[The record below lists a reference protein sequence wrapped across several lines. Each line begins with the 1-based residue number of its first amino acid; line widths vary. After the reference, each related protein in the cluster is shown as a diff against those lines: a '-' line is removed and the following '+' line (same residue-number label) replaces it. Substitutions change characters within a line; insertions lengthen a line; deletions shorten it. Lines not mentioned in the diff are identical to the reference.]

1 MKSIIAKIRPPFLS
15 LIKSGIK
22 KHEYRLASPKY
33 TSLNVGDRLVL
44 ISNQDSREFAV
55 TRVNKITK
63 FFDWKSALQEHWQDD
78 FNGLYSDFDEL
89 LKECYKFYT
98 ADEIK
103 EYGIDVFEIALDGEL
118 ARFPYAYFLKKL

>member
-44 ISNQDSREFAV
+44 VSNQDSRDFAV
-55 TRVNKITK
+55 TRVNKIVK
-63 FFDWKSALQEHWQDD
+63 YYDWESALEKHWEEDFKDDGGRGRKHIQERRHSKW
-78 FNGLYSDFDEL
+78 YSASDFR
-89 LKECYKFYT
+89 K
-98 ADEIK
+98 I
-103 EYGIDVFEIALDGEL
+103 
-118 ARFPYAYFLKKL
+118 R